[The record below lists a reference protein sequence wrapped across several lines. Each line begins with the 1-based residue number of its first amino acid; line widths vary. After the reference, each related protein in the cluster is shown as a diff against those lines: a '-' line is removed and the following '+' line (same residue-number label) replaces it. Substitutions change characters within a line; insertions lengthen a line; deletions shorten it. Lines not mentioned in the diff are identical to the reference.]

1 MEIWGKKIKIKKWG
15 WGRISSCSE
24 LYTSLQ
30 LAEQEIK
37 RALGIPQPKQQ

>member
-1 MEIWGKKIKIKKWG
+1 MFLGSHCVHMYYRPLEDLEELLKKAEEK
-15 WGRISSCSE
+15 
-24 LYTSLQ
+24 Q